1 MSGTETTDIPSLNR
15 SKRLA
20 TIALIVAV
28 LVWIALII
36 SAKLLPE
43 YVWLIHIFMLGA
55 EAGVVGGLVADSG
68 QHPHQAAF
76 DHR

>member
-43 YVWLIHIFMLGA
+43 
-55 EAGVVGGLVADSG
+55 
-68 QHPHQAAF
+68 
-76 DHR
+76 